1 MTGVRRS
8 SSIPRTD
15 GFRPRGR
22 GRRSSSQ
29 PTTTT
34 SQRRPTAPCGSW
46 WAASGCTVQRI
57 AGSPSVVCSGSTP
70 ARRSCRFSPRGP
82 LQPEHAALSDAGPRG
97 RLHRDGARGAYRAA
111 RWAGPAAG
119 RHPSVGWAAHAAAGG
134 QHAGA
139 RDDQLHRQDG
149 ELRPVH
155 APPDRDGPATTTPVA
170 TTTPTTNRNDDQR
183 DASMMLLR
191 PGTAT
196 APAWLRGRSIDPA
209 ACRATPEAQT
219 PQARCFRP
227 ISVAA
232 GKFSGRR
239 TTVSAGE
246 PPLRRRRLI
255 VVAGAIVPC
264 PSASWSGGPTSP
276 APIVRRTRLPA
287 ACSRDQA
294 VPGTASASFRAS
306 TRQWVVRV
314 SLISARSPSSIS
326 VSRCVVKPMRW
337 SVTRF
342 CGKL

>member
-119 RHPSVGWAAHAAAGG
+119 RHPSVGG
-134 QHAGA
+134 Q
-139 RDDQLHRQDG
+139 LT
-149 ELRPVH
+149 RPLEANTLVLE
-155 APPDRDGPATTTPVA
+155 
-170 TTTPTTNRNDDQR
+170 TTNFTDKT
-183 DASMMLLR
+183 ASFGPFTRL
-191 PGTAT
+191 PIGTA
-196 APAWLRGRSIDPA
+196 R
-209 ACRATPEAQT
+209 
-219 PQARCFRP
+219 PQPHRW
-227 ISVAA
+227 
-232 GKFSGRR
+232 
-239 TTVSAGE
+239 
-246 PPLRRRRLI
+246 RRRRL
-255 VVAGAIVPC
+255 
-264 PSASWSGGPTSP
+264 
-276 APIVRRTRLPA
+276 RRTA
-287 ACSRDQA
+287 TTTS
-294 VPGTASASFRAS
+294 GMRA
-306 TRQWVVRV
+306 
-314 SLISARSPSSIS
+314 
-326 VSRCVVKPMRW
+326 
-337 SVTRF
+337 
-342 CGKL
+342 